1 MVYNVLKYTK
11 NYEESLGYQYMHVVL
26 WIQAIQRD
34 VGLRVAA
41 LCGES
46 VTLKMIKSFYDD
58 SFDVVVVT
66 AGALGRTTAE

>member
-1 MVYNVLKYTK
+1 
-11 NYEESLGYQYMHVVL
+11 MHVVL